1 MMSVSLHESAA
12 VFGPQPP
19 LGEDESML
27 TPVCSDPVVQGRSR
41 VADRAP
47 DSVRYATQLNRARQD
62 EV

>member
-41 VADRAP
+41 VDEHAMTPCDMRRDSIERDRTK
-47 DSVRYATQLNRARQD
+47 V
-62 EV
+62 